1 MPRTWLVA
9 SGERLYCVL
18 DDVRKRTP
26 RLKWSIPGSEL
37 VDSETVTVPIA
48 TRDKSV
54 RTGKLDIGE
63 RRGWLFTKAL
73 FRQRGVVD
81 EVADLISSRM
91 IAHNG

>member
-1 MPRTWLVA
+1 
-9 SGERLYCVL
+9 
-18 DDVRKRTP
+18 
-26 RLKWSIPGSEL
+26 
-37 VDSETVTVPIA
+37 VDGETVTVPIV
-48 TRDKSV
+48 THEESV

-63 RRGWLFTKAL
+63 RRGWLFNKAL